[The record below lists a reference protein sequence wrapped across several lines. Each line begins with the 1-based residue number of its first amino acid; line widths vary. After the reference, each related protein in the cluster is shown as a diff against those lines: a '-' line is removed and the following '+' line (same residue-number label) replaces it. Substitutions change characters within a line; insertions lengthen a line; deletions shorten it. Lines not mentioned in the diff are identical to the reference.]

1 MNPYEIVRRPHV
13 SEKSVHLQNKIGAYT
28 FDVHP
33 HANKVQIKEAI
44 KSLWK
49 VDVVAVNS
57 MNVRG
62 KPRRMRNTKQQ
73 GLTAAWKK
81 AIVRLAAGQKIEG
94 V

>member
-1 MNPYEIVRRPHV
+1 MNPYEIIRRPHV

-49 VDVVAVNS
+49 VDVVAAGSHRRVEEGDRTPGCRPED
-57 MNVRG
+57 RG
-62 KPRRMRNTKQQ
+62 S
-73 GLTAAWKK
+73 LTWPTAN
-81 AIVRLAAGQKIEG
+81 
-94 V
+94 